1 MCIRTLPSHSPS
13 TSSTPPTTPTS
24 LVTRSPVTVL
34 LMDTSGLSRVGADVL
49 RYNIIKLLTSVSSFL
64 ILFQLDCWDGPDGEP
79 IIYHGWTLTS
89 KLLFK
94 DVLMDAIK
102 PYAFMTS
109 PYPVILSI
117 ENHCSREQQDKMAE
131 HFKTILGGLL
141 YTEPVDQSLFQLPSP
156 ESLKHKILIKAKK
169 LKLTATGSI
178 DIGTTSEDFVETPST
193 ASLSLRQILENSY
206 TEADIP
212 KVPTRKESV
221 QAKKDLRKKS
231 KDEEMVKTSILTQ
244 SRALSDLVNYIE
256 AVKFSGFEDGRK
268 CCEMSS
274 LEETKAS
281 GFCSNEATASKFLSF
296 NSTNLSRIYPKGTR
310 LFSSNLG

>member
-1 MCIRTLPSHSPS
+1 M
-13 TSSTPPTTPTS
+13 
-24 LVTRSPVTVL
+24 
-34 LMDTSGLSRVGADVL
+34 
-49 RYNIIKLLTSVSSFL
+49 
-64 ILFQLDCWDGPDGEP
+64 QLDCWDGPDGEP

-131 HFKTILGGLL
+131 HFKTILGELL
-141 YTEPVDQSLFQLPSP
+141 YNEPVDQSLSQLPSP

-169 LKLTATGSI
+169 IKLTATGSI
-178 DIGTTSEDFVETPST
+178 DIGTTSDDFVETPSV

-212 KVPTRKESV
+212 RVPTRKESV

-231 KDEEMVKTSILTQ
+231 KEEEMVKTSILTQ

-256 AVKFSGFEDGRK
+256 AVKFSGFEDERK
-268 CCEMSS
+268 CWEMSS
-274 LEETKAS
+274 LEESKAS
-281 GFCSNEATASKFLSF
+281 GFCSSEATASKFLSF